1 MTPTPTPRATA
12 SAFLPGPLLA
22 SLMGLVLAWPAAGA
36 WSQTAPRAPA
46 EAAAGSGAAASA
58 QPAPSSRLDAP
69 LFYQLLIGE
78 LELRQGQPATAYAV
92 LLDAARR
99 TRDES
104 LYERAV
110 DIALKAQAGNEALVA
125 ATAWR
130 QALPASLAAVRAQV
144 RILLALNRL
153 GAMGEPL
160 RRLIELTPDEE
171 RPGTIA
177 ALPRLLR
184 GHPDP
189 RAALQLM
196 QSVLIPLA
204 ERPATRIPAQLAL
217 ARALMQAGQSAPA
230 LALARDVAQRQPDAP
245 GPALLALE
253 MLDSSPESEALLL
266 QYLGQAQAEPQVRQS
281 YAQWLALRQRHG
293 PALVQLQRVT
303 QALPESAG
311 AWFQLGVVA
320 ADIQERAQATAALQ
334 RFLDLDTA
342 QAQAQARAGAAASTA
357 VSERAGPAGSGE
369 PEREDGS
376 APEEEEAEAR
386 EAGRQA
392 LQIQQ
397 ARRNRA
403 RLLLSQL
410 AIDQGDF
417 AAAQRWLQA
426 MEGQA
431 AGLEVQSRRALILA
445 RQGKLDQARALIR
458 SAPQANAAEA
468 LGKLLAEAQLL
479 RTLDRWKD
487 ARSVLMRAREQH
499 PQDTDVLYELALVL
513 ERMGQHEE
521 MERHLRRILELRPD
535 HHHAYNAL
543 GYSLAERGVRLEE
556 AQRLIERALEL
567 APGDPFITDSM
578 GWVLFRQGQAGKAVE
593 LLRQAYEARPDTEI
607 GVHLGEVL
615 WSLGQ
620 RDEARRIWRASRD
633 RDAQNKLLRDTLAR
647 IKVDL

>member
-1 MTPTPTPRATA
+1 MTSTPTRRATA

-22 SLMGLVLAWPAAGA
+22 SLLGLALAWPAAGA

-46 EAAAGSGAAASA
+46 EAATGSGTEASA

-171 RPGTIA
+171 RAGTIA

-253 MLDSSPESEALLL
+253 MLDISPESEAVVL

-342 QAQAQARAGAAASTA
+342 QAQARAAASASTA
-357 VSERAGPAGSGE
+357 VSGRGGPAGSGQ

-376 APEEEEAEAR
+376 APEEEEAGAR

-426 MEGQA
+426 MEGQPT
-431 AGLEVQSRRALILA
+431 GLEVQSRRALILA

-458 SAPQANAAEA
+458 SAPQPTAAEA

-479 RTLDRWKD
+479 RTLERWKE
-487 ARSVLMRAREQH
+487 ARAVLNRAREQH

-578 GWVLFRQGQAGKAVE
+578 GWVLFRQGQASKAVE

-620 RDEARRIWRASRD
+620 RDEARRIWRESRE

-647 IKVDL
+647 FKVDL

>member
-1 MTPTPTPRATA
+1 
-12 SAFLPGPLLA
+12 
-22 SLMGLVLAWPAAGA
+22 
-36 WSQTAPRAPA
+36 
-46 EAAAGSGAAASA
+46 AGSGAAASA

-303 QALPESAG
+303 QALPEAAG

-342 QAQAQARAGAAASTA
+342 QAQAQARVGAAASTA

-458 SAPQANAAEA
+458 SAPQPTAAEA

-479 RTLDRWKD
+479 RTLERWKE
-487 ARSVLMRAREQH
+487 ARAVLNRAREQH

-578 GWVLFRQGQAGKAVE
+578 GWVEYRLGNLPEALR
-593 LLRQAYEARPDTEI
+593 LLRQAYAARPDAEI
-607 GVHLGEVL
+607 AAHLGEVL
-615 WSLGQ
+615 WVSGQ
-620 RDEARRIWRASRD
+620 REEARRIWREGRT
-633 RDAQNKLLRDTLAR
+633 RDAANDVLRETLAR
-647 IKVDL
+647 LKPDL